1 MSRERT
7 WLTCEEVADQLKVTR
22 QTVWN
27 WIKAGKLK
35 ACRINKKIYRIE
47 WKDVVEFAERKK
59 NE

>member
-35 ACRINKKIYRIE
+35 AYKINKKIYRIE